1 LAGVADVARV
11 VCGEAWVALWYGV
24 LKRQD
29 EGLKRV
35 VAETLVRTRAL
46 CPRLGRGS
54 LSLGGTQSKLFGAP
68 PSPLRDSNGGAK
80 EKPE

>member
-1 LAGVADVARV
+1 M

-35 VAETLVRTRAL
+35 VAETLVRTRARSAL
-46 CPRLGRGS
+46 VSAVAHCRERAA
-54 LSLGGTQSKLFGAP
+54 LGGTQSKLFGAP